1 MDDLALSEHRV
12 GDRVVLEVAG
22 ELDVFTSPV
31 LRERLLDLVSSGCY
45 DLIVDLSGVTFL
57 DSTAMGVFVGGRKRV
72 LAHHGS
78 FALAGPR
85 ESIAR
90 LFRMTGLDKLL
101 PMHASVD
108 DALAA
113 S

>member
-1 MDDLALSEHRV
+1 V
-12 GDRVVLEVAG
+12 GDRVVLAVVG

-31 LRERLLDLVSSGCY
+31 LRDRLLDLVASGCY
-45 DLIVDLSGVTFL
+45 DLIVDLSEVTFL

-72 LAHHGS
+72 LAHRGS

-101 PMHASVD
+101 CVHASLD